1 MDETAAPPSPRG
13 RLLPASVV
21 VAAFLVA
28 LLALLA
34 ASWWR
39 DRRFGEGFDIVRW
52 ERETVAG
59 RWLFLAGAPLRN
71 DPPEDE
77 ALRRYFALSP
87 SDPEALR
94 LENRVERII
103 EGRIDSTLAGLG
115 IHVGPPLP
123 GTVFPF
129 VDIELASSPRVLVES
144 PRARIERVRADL
156 LRPDLGG
163 ARAAEIEARAER
175 ERPDRRAIVVPSGGV
190 ATYPAI
196 VSDQGGYVGALETAA
211 HEWVHH
217 YLTFYPLGRSYF
229 IRRESEAINETVA
242 DLIGE
247 EIAASVLA
255 RWGDPTE
262 AAPPPAS
269 ATPAVTTAGGQAGR
283 DAALRALRLEVDAL
297 LAAGKV
303 EEAEARMERVRLDFV
318 AQGMPVR
325 VLNQAFF
332 AWYGT
337 YAARPDSVDPL
348 GGQLREIRARSGDL
362 PGFVR
367 EVRGV
372 ASRADVEALLARM
385 RAGG

>member
-1 MDETAAPPSPRG
+1 MDESTALPPSRG
-13 RLLPASVV
+13 RLASAGVI
-21 VAAFLVA
+21 VAVF
-28 LLALLA
+28 LLALLLLVA

-39 DRRFGEGFDIVRW
+39 DRQMAEGFDLVRW

-59 RWLFLAGAPLRN
+59 RWLYLAGAPLRD

-77 ALRRYFALSP
+77 ALRRYFALKP
-87 SDPEALR
+87 SDPEARR
-94 LENRVERII
+94 LENRVERTV
-103 EGRIDSTLAGLG
+103 EGRIDATLDSLGIRAGLA
-115 IHVGPPLP
+115 LP

-156 LRPDLGG
+156 LRPDLTM
-163 ARAAEIEARAER
+163 ARVVAIEAEAER
-175 ERPDRRAIVVPSGGV
+175 EHPDRRAIVVPSGGV

-196 VSDQGGYVGALETAA
+196 VTDDGGYAEVVETAA

-217 YLTFYPLGRSYF
+217 YLAFYPLGRSYF
-229 IRRESEAINETVA
+229 SNRDAETINETVA
-242 DLIGE
+242 DVIGDEVAALIIE
-247 EIAASVLA
+247 
-255 RWGDPTE
+255 RWGDPTR
-262 AAPPPAS
+262 AGPPPAPS
-269 ATPAVTTAGGQAGR
+269 VRSTDLNAT
-283 DAALRALRLEVDAL
+283 LRALRLEVDAL

-303 EEAEARMERVRLDFV
+303 DEAEARMEQARGDLVLR
-318 AQGMPVR
+318 GTPIR

-348 GGQLREIRARSGDL
+348 GGQLREIRERAGDL
-362 PGFVR
+362 PAFVR
-367 EVRGV
+367 EIRAVTSRGEI
-372 ASRADVEALLARM
+372 EALLARL